1 MGSVVIAQQ
10 QAHTPPSSSLSK
22 WRWTSLR
29 TQFRRGRFSNT
40 RAQVSQQ
47 PADLVELLLDGGD
60 RQRMMRLSE
69 HSPDVRALLVELS
82 LEGCQP
88 CAVGLNLAC
97 LAQRQAN
104 VR

>member
-1 MGSVVIAQQ
+1 MDE
-10 QAHTPPSSSLSK
+10 LEM
-22 WRWTSLR
+22 
-29 TQFRRGRFSNT
+29 QFRRGRFSNT
-40 RAQVSQQ
+40 RAQISQQ